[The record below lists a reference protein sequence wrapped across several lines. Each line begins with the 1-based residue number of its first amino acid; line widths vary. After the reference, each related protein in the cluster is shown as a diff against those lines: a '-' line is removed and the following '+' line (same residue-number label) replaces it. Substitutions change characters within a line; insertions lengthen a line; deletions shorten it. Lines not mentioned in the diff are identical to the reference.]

1 MADGQARR
9 RPGRPER
16 SGQHVESSTGGA
28 APDADPMPRRGDRH
42 VPEASEDPGD
52 PADHQAEDHRA
63 GHRGKDDPASAGRG
77 DDLRDTVDSAVGG
90 PRGATA
96 IARRAAALVSTLT
109 GRAPESTVSLERCDG
124 GWRVGV
130 EVVEVARIPD
140 SADILAV
147 YDVRLDD
154 HGDLIS
160 YQRTR
165 RYPRGQLER
174 EHRR

>member
-1 MADGQARR
+1 MADGPARR
-9 RPGRPER
+9 LPGRPR
-16 SGQHVESSTGGA
+16 QSGQHVEPSTGGA
-28 APDADPMPRRGDRH
+28 APDADPRPRRGDRH
-42 VPEASEDPGD
+42 VPEASKDPGD
-52 PADHQAEDHRA
+52 PADHRAEDYRA
-63 GHRGKDDPASAGRG
+63 EHDPASAGRR
-77 DDLRDTVDSAVGG
+77 DDLRDTADNAVGG

-109 GRAPESTVSLERCDG
+109 GRAPESMVSLERSDG

-154 HGDLIS
+154 DGDLVS

>member
-1 MADGQARR
+1 LSTNCG
-9 RPGRPER
+9 
-16 SGQHVESSTGGA
+16 SVESLKN
-28 APDADPMPRRGDRH
+28 RY
-42 VPEASEDPGD
+42 EA
-52 PADHQAEDHRA
+52 HHRV
-63 GHRGKDDPASAGRG
+63 
-77 DDLRDTVDSAVGG
+77 TI
-90 PRGATA
+90 TA

-109 GRAPESTVSLERCDG
+109 GHAPESMASLERCDG

-140 SADILAV
+140 AADILAV
-147 YDVRLDD
+147 NDVRLDD

-160 YQRTR
+160 HQRTR

>member
-124 GWRVGV
+124 GWR
-130 EVVEVARIPD
+130 E
-140 SADILAV
+140 L
-147 YDVRLDD
+147 
-154 HGDLIS
+154 
-160 YQRTR
+160 
-165 RYPRGQLER
+165 
-174 EHRR
+174 

>member
-63 GHRGKDDPASAGRG
+63 GHRGKDDPASAGRR

>member
-1 MADGQARR
+1 MVELGCRTRGPDTARSRRSTWLTGRHADGRADR
-9 RPGRPER
+9 ER
-16 SGQHVESSTGGA
+16 SGQHVEPSTGGA

-77 DDLRDTVDSAVGG
+77 DDLRDTVDSAAGG

-109 GRAPESTVSLERCDG
+109 GRAPESMVSLERWDG

-154 HGDLIS
+154 AW
-160 YQRTR
+160 
-165 RYPRGQLER
+165 
-174 EHRR
+174 

>member
-9 RPGRPER
+9 PPSRPWR
-16 SGQHVESSTGGA
+16 SGQHVEPSTGGG

-42 VPEASEDPGD
+42 VPEASKDPGD
-52 PADHQAEDHRA
+52 PADHRAEDHRA
-63 GHRGKDDPASAGRG
+63 EHRGADDPASAG
-77 DDLRDTVDSAVGG
+77 DDLRDTVDNAAGG

-109 GRAPESTVSLERCDG
+109 GRAPESMVSLERCDG

-130 EVVEVARIPD
+130 EVVEMARIPD

-154 HGDLIS
+154 DGDLVS
-160 YQRTR
+160 FQRTR
-165 RYPRGQLER
+165 RYPRGHLQR
-174 EHRR
+174 EHRQ

>member
-52 PADHQAEDHRA
+52 PADHRAE
-63 GHRGKDDPASAGRG
+63 HRGEDDPASAGRG
-77 DDLRDTVDSAVGG
+77 EDLRGPIDSASGG

-96 IARRAAALVSTLT
+96 LARRAAALVSTLT
-109 GRAPESTVSLERCDG
+109 GHAPESMASLERCDG

-147 YDVRLDD
+147 YDVRLD
-154 HGDLIS
+154 GDDGLIS
-160 YQRTR
+160 YR
-165 RYPRGQLER
+165 RLHRYARGYGDGEA
-174 EHRR
+174 RR